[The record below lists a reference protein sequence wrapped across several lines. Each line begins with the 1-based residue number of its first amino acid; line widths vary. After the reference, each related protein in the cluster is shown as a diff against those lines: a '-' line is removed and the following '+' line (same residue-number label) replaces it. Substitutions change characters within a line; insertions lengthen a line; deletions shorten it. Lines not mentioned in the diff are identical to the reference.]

1 MDTAQILE
9 LVKGLK
15 ALGVEQF
22 ELEGTFK
29 VAFVTEAKAE
39 EEPSSHVGFMT
50 DSPQSS
56 DEDEDE
62 DLFGSK

>member
-9 LVKGLK
+9 LVRGLK
-15 ALGVEQF
+15 AIGVEQF
-22 ELEGTFK
+22 ELEGQFK
-29 VAFVTEAKAE
+29 VAFASESPAE
-39 EEPSSHVGFMT
+39 ETSSHVGFMT

-62 DLFGSK
+62 DIFGSR